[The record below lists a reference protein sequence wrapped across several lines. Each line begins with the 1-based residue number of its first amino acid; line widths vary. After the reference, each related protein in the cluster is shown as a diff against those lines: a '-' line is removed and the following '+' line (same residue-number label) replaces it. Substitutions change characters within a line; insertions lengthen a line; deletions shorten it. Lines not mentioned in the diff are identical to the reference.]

1 MAEYG
6 YILTLDQGTSSTKAG
21 LIDVFGRVF
30 SSAQIRIRQTFPKTG
45 WVEQNPWEILNSAV
59 EAIDSL
65 LEKSRVKLGDIHSIA
80 ITNQRETVI
89 LWDSVSGEPLYDG
102 IGWQCRRTS
111 AYCQDLI
118 EQGYQEKIQD
128 VTGLPIDPE
137 FSATKIAW
145 ILDHVPEA
153 RLKASKGE
161 VKFGTVDSWLV
172 WNLTNR
178 QFHVTD
184 ITNASRTMLL
194 DLDTLQW
201 SSDMLELFNI
211 PVSIL
216 PEIIPSNAVVGKI
229 HKKFLRG
236 ESKDIVAVIGDQQA
250 SLFGQACFEIGM
262 TKCTYG
268 TGAFMLTN
276 TGENRI
282 SNDSGLIQTV
292 AWLIDD
298 KVEYAL
304 EGAVLSAGA
313 TVNWALS
320 NLGIANNVSELQDL
334 AESVDDSDGVV
345 VVPAFAGLGSP
356 HWDSSARASLQGL
369 SFSTKK
375 SHIARAILESTAYQC
390 ADLLEAFS
398 VSSDIVVNNLRA
410 DGGGAASNFLMQRQA
425 DFLRIKVQRSQ
436 HIESTMLGAAHL
448 SGLKVGFW
456 NNIHELNRLWTQEV
470 EFTPSLDDNEFRLL
484 KDQWNK
490 AISRSRD
497 WQ

>member
-21 LIDVFGRVF
+21 LIDVFGQVF
-30 SSAQIRIRQTFPKTG
+30 SSAQIPIRQSFPKTG
-45 WVEQNPWEILNSAV
+45 WVEQNPWEIFHSAT

-65 LEKSRVKLGDIHSIA
+65 LEKSRVRLGDIHSIA

-89 LWDSVSGEPLYDG
+89 LWDSVSGEPLYNG

-111 AYCQDLI
+111 AHCQYLI
-118 EQGYQEKIQD
+118 DQGYNEHILK

-145 ILDHVPEA
+145 VLDHVPES
-153 RLKASKGE
+153 RLKASRGE

-178 QFHVTD
+178 QVHVTD

-211 PVSIL
+211 PGSIL
-216 PEIIPSNAVVGKI
+216 PEILPSNTAVGKM
-229 HKKFLRG
+229 HKKFLKG
-236 ESKDIVAVIGDQQA
+236 ESKDIVGVIGDQQS

-282 SNDSGLIQTV
+282 NNDSGLIQTV

-320 NLGIANNVSELQDL
+320 NFGIAKDVYELQDL

-356 HWDSSARASLQGL
+356 HWNDSARATLQGL
-369 SFSTKK
+369 SFSTNKR
-375 SHIARAILESTAYQC
+375 HIARAILESTAYQC

-398 VSSDIVVNNLRA
+398 VSSNINVNNLRT

-448 SGLKVGFW
+448 SGLKIGFW
-456 NNIHELNRLWTQEV
+456 NNIHELERLWAHEV

-484 KDQWNK
+484 KNQWSK
-490 AISRSRD
+490 AVSRSRN